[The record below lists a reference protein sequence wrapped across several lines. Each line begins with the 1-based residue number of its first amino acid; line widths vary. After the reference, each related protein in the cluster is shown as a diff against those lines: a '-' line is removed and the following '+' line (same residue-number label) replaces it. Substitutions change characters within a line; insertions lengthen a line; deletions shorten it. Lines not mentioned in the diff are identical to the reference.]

1 LKPVIDKVS
10 KDIKD
15 LNPPTCITVSR
26 WHRTYTAAGDDIRAL
41 APAFKARGKVSD
53 NDGRRI
59 SDDLETCK
67 AVEKIIDDVVNEH
80 YLSRTRPTVQS
91 TYDLIEARIR
101 EENRFRDKGDKLP
114 IPHRNTLYRVINK
127 LDPYEKD
134 KARYSKRIADLRH
147 KVNKQGVRPTRPLER
162 VEMDDTKLDLFVI
175 DEKTNLPIGRPWLM
189 IAICAFTKMILGY
202 YLSFVRPSYLS
213 VMQTLLHSIKPKTY
227 VKERYP
233 GIVHSWDAYGL
244 PEVLVV
250 DNAKQYYSRSFDEA
264 CLQLGIITQYAPI
277 RHPYYKPSVERM
289 FGTLNK
295 RLLHQIPG
303 TTFSNIAEKW
313 DYDPKKNALVS
324 MQTLDELLHTSII
337 DVYHRSIHR
346 GIGDVPARRW
356 EEGTKEFPPALPYK
370 AEELNI
376 LLGHIEHRSISSSGI
391 EIWGLYYNHPC
402 LSPLKSRHKKGDQVK
417 IKYDPMD
424 ISLIHAYDSETNSY
438 LPVPAVDQDYTS
450 GLTLWQHKV
459 IKREARLTAEDYVDG
474 EQLSL
479 AKERIQKIVNSEL
492 NVRSKSSSSVKAA
505 LWQGGSGK
513 STGRVE
519 VSVTPPQEKDTQ
531 SSNGTRADSEIGV
544 DAFDVVSKSKT
555 IAIDETQT
563 SNVNGATSSSNVVEP
578 YVNKHK
584 TSRSHNQRTRKQSD
598 LDPLTKDAVSPVEMD
613 LVKEED
619 LDLDEFES
627 DYNLPGRKS

>member
-1 LKPVIDKVS
+1 
-10 KDIKD
+10 
-15 LNPPTCITVSR
+15 
-26 WHRTYTAAGDDIRAL
+26 
-41 APAFKARGKVSD
+41 
-53 NDGRRI
+53 
-59 SDDLETCK
+59 
-67 AVEKIIDDVVNEH
+67 
-80 YLSRTRPTVQS
+80 
-91 TYDLIEARIR
+91 
-101 EENRFRDKGDKLP
+101 
-114 IPHRNTLYRVINK
+114 
-127 LDPYEKD
+127 
-134 KARYSKRIADLRH
+134 
-147 KVNKQGVRPTRPLER
+147 
-162 VEMDDTKLDLFVI
+162 M
-175 DEKTNLPIGRPWLM
+175 
-189 IAICAFTKMILGY
+189 
-202 YLSFVRPSYLS
+202 
-213 VMQTLLHSIKPKTY
+213 
-227 VKERYP
+227 
-233 GIVHSWDAYGL
+233 
-244 PEVLVV
+244 LVV

-277 RHPYYKPSVERM
+277 MHPYYKPSVERM

-356 EEGTKEFPPALPYK
+356 EEGTREFPPALPYN

-459 IKREARLTAEDYVDG
+459 IKREARLTAKDYVDV

-479 AKERIQKIVNSEL
+479 AKQRIQKIVNSEL

-505 LWQGGSGK
+505 LWLGGSGT
-513 STGRVE
+513 SNGRVE
-519 VSVTPPQEKDTQ
+519 VSAELQEQDTQ
-531 SSNGTRADSEIGV
+531 SSNGTRAISEI
-544 DAFDVVSKSKT
+544 DSQTTSKASTPKT
-555 IAIDETQT
+555 IEIDGIQT
-563 SNVNGATSSSNVVEP
+563 SDVNGAASSSNAAERNG
-578 YVNKHK
+578 NKNK
-584 TSRSHNQRTRKQSD
+584 TSRSHHQQPSTQN
-598 LDPLTKDAVSPVEMD
+598 DPNPLKKAPQEAVEMD
-613 LVKEED
+613 LVKESD
-619 LDLDEFES
+619 LDSDEFES
-627 DYNLPGRKS
+627 DYNLPVRKS